1 MLTQSMGRIER
12 LWNNPKRPVLAGVA
26 TGALLL
32 TPLALSVPMIR
43 GIFRL
48 RDIQANVVDRMGSQY
63 TGNEWGFG
71 QIIGVG
77 IFAPVITETAFEGWK
92 HYRSLRRRRR
102 VEERV
107 PGAR

>member
-1 MLTQSMGRIER
+1 
-12 LWNNPKRPVLAGVA
+12 VLAGVA